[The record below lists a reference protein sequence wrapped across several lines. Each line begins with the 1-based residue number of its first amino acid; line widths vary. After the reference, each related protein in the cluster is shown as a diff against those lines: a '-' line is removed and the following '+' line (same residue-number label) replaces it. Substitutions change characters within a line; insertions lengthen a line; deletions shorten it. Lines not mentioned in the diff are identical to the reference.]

1 MLRSRLVF
9 RRAIQSLL
17 HHLEL
22 FDVRLARLVHLYVTA
37 TVGSIHHHLVSVRRI
52 WLLLIEAE
60 LCVVTLCGACRN
72 ILSRV
77 VKKGD
82 EEYHIIVSGVKD
94 TGLCGK
100 YWTDLE
106 SLPSKRKRASAG
118 QVI

>member
-1 MLRSRLVF
+1 MRNHFWVGF
-9 RRAIQSLL
+9 FQSPSDK
-17 HHLEL
+17 EL
-22 FDVRLARLVHLYVTA
+22 PHFDPQQFKA
-37 TVGSIHHHLVSVRRI
+37 
-52 WLLLIEAE
+52 
-60 LCVVTLCGACRN
+60 GAPTP
-72 ILSRV
+72 I

>member
-1 MLRSRLVF
+1 MAEEKTKQF
-9 RRAIQSLL
+9 
-17 HHLEL
+17 HLKNKGA
-22 FDVRLARLVHLYVTA
+22 FDERNSKVPRGKRQFDRHSGTGRGKEIAKN
-37 TVGSIHHHLVSVRRI
+37 
-52 WLLLIEAE
+52 
-60 LCVVTLCGACRN
+60 GAGGKFTWGTNPKN
-72 ILSRV
+72 IA
-77 VKKGD
+77 KKGD